1 MTTPTPTGSLPLYR
15 DATKPVADRVTDLLE
30 RMTTIEKA
38 MQLGSAWVF
47 QLVAGDTLTAG
58 APALLEHGLG
68 QVTRVSGASNAVS
81 TDAAKVANAIQRYL
95 LEETRLGIPT
105 IVHEEVCAGLMA
117 RGATV
122 FPQPIGLASTWDPAL
137 VERMATIVRTEM
149 RALGAHQGLSPVLDV
164 CRDPRWGRI
173 EETFGE
179 DPHLVAM
186 MGSAFVR
193 GLQGSALDEGV
204 VATAKHL
211 VGYGASQ
218 GGLNW
223 APAHIPAREL
233 HEVYLHPFEAAVRT
247 AGLRSVMNAYNEL
260 DGIPCGASHELLTG
274 ILRDEWGFDG
284 YVVADYFAVRQLESY
299 HHLAADAA
307 EAASVALTAGLDV
320 ELPMTDCY
328 GAPLVDAVD
337 AGIVAIEILDRA
349 VERVLRTKFELG
361 LFECPFVD
369 VDRAAAA
376 VGAPSARQFARSL
389 ASQSIVLLRNDGTL
403 PIEPTTSS
411 TIAVIGP
418 NADNPRNLFGDYSY
432 AAHVETLLEMRDTD
446 NVFHVPIPDDLD
458 LDADVAGE
466 RTVFLAIRAA
476 FPTATVRTTP
486 GCTVSG
492 NDRDGF
498 DDAVRLAAESDIA
511 VMVMGDKAG
520 LTMDATCGEGRDR
533 SSLDLPGVQEE
544 LLRAVVATGTPVVL
558 VLVAGRPC
566 GSVDAH
572 ERCAAVVAAWLPGD
586 EGAAAIAD
594 VLSGAVNPGGKLPV
608 SFPRSA
614 GHIPVYYRQK
624 LSGGRSHWK
633 GDYVDAAVSPLYPF
647 GHGLSYTSFELT
659 ASAPTPATI
668 GHGGE
673 VTVAVTVTNTG
684 SCDGDEVVQVY
695 TRDPRASVTRPV
707 LELKAFAR
715 VAVSAGAQ
723 RTVTFTVHAAQLG
736 FYDRQLRYVLE
747 PGEIEVHVGSSVAEL
762 HHAGTF
768 TIDTSNGAV
777 EVDKVFDAQV
787 RISGSDGA
795 PPRKE
800 PT

>member
-1 MTTPTPTGSLPLYR
+1 MTTPAPAGSTPLYR
-15 DATKPVADRVTDLLE
+15 DATKPVADRVADLMA

-38 MQLGSAWVF
+38 AQLGSAWVF
-47 QLVAGDTLTAG
+47 QLAAGTALTAG

-68 QVTRVSGASNAVS
+68 QVTRVSGASNVTSA
-81 TDAAKVANAIQRYL
+81 DAATVANEIQRYL
-95 LEETRLGIPT
+95 VEETRLGIPT

-122 FPQPIGLASTWDPAL
+122 FPQPIGLASTWDPSL

-149 RALGAHQGLSPVLDV
+149 RAIGAHQGLSPVLDV

-186 MGSAFVR
+186 MGNAFVR
-193 GLQGSALDEGV
+193 GLQGESLGDGV

-223 APAHIPAREL
+223 APAHIPPREL
-233 HEVYLHPFEAAVRT
+233 LEVYLHPFEAAVRT

-260 DGIPCGASHELLTG
+260 DGLPCGASHELLTG

-284 YVVADYFAVRQLESY
+284 YVVADYFAVRQLENY
-299 HHLAADAA
+299 HHLATDAA
-307 EAASVALTAGLDV
+307 EAASMALAAGLDV

-337 AGIVAIEILDRA
+337 AGIVTTEVLDRA
-349 VERVLRTKFELG
+349 VERVLQTKFELG
-361 LFECPFVD
+361 LFECPYVD
-369 VDRAAAA
+369 VARAAVV
-376 VGAPSARQFARSL
+376 VGTAPAREFARSL
-389 ASQSIVLLRNDGTL
+389 ADQSIVLLRNDGTL
-403 PIEPTTSS
+403 PIEPTT
-411 TIAVIGP
+411 TARIAVIGP
-418 NADNPRNLFGDYSY
+418 NADDPRNLFGDYSY
-432 AAHVETLLEMRDTD
+432 AAHVESLLEMRGTD

-458 LDADVAGE
+458 LDVDIVGD
-466 RTVFLAIRAA
+466 RTVYRAIKAA
-476 FPTATVRTTP
+476 FPSATVRTSP
-486 GCTVSG
+486 GCTVNG
-492 NDRDGF
+492 DDRGGF
-498 DDAVRLAAESDIA
+498 DEALRLAAESDIV

-520 LTMDATCGEGRDR
+520 LTFDSTCGESRDR
-533 SSLDLPGVQEE
+533 SSLDLPGVQEA
-544 LLRAVVATGTPVVL
+544 LLSAVLATDTPVVL

-566 GSVDAH
+566 GSVDVH
-572 ERCAAVVAAWLPGD
+572 ERCSAVVAAWLPGD

-608 SFPRSA
+608 SFPRTA

-624 LSGGRSHWK
+624 RSGGRSHWK

-659 ASAPTPATI
+659 TSTPTPMTI
-668 GHGGE
+668 GHDGE
-673 VTVAVTVTNTG
+673 VTVAVTVANTG
-684 SCDGDEVVQVY
+684 SRDGAEVVQLY

-715 VAVSAGAQ
+715 VSVGAGEQ
-723 RTVTFTVHAAQLG
+723 RTATFTVHAGQLG

-747 PGEIEVHVGSSVAEL
+747 PGEIEVHIGTSVTEL
-762 HHAGTF
+762 RHAGTF
-768 TIDTSNGAV
+768 TITTGDGAL
-777 EVDKVFDAQV
+777 EVDKVFDAPV
-787 RISGSDGA
+787 TIH
-795 PPRKE
+795 
-800 PT
+800 